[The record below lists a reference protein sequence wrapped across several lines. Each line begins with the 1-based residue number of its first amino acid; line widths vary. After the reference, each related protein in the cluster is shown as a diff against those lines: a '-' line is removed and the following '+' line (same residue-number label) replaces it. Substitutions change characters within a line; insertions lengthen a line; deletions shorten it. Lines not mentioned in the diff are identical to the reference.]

1 MVLMLLTLSF
11 SVNTVNAATGDIPI
25 ENFDSYAEGVNSGS
39 NAYVNWYGNV
49 STVTSTTLKH
59 SGSLSIRQKYA
70 PSSLYVNATDDIVFY
85 GMSFWYH
92 KGTATDMAALDKT
105 ISIYN
110 DTMELFRFFIEV
122 DDDDIEV
129 YNFGGSSWNVLY
141 DNGNLNQ
148 WLEIGFQDNRSVG
161 SPINYLWAYV
171 KNSTGSILGQ
181 SEFSWNSSEDF
192 TNKTRYFHQ
201 FRMVN
206 SAHTYNPS
214 TYGYLDDIVINT
226 ESGYAGSGSCDFSGY
241 NIFYTGNDNYY
252 NDVSGNNKYIEID
265 VNGIRSWNISGFKLL
280 VHEDQID
287 LGSSLS
293 DYFLYINSIPC
304 GSPTQL
310 TRVIISGTT
319 CYYILWCGLDVSLSA
334 EKLLIEVSNSNPNSD
349 GDYWLNMVRFANYAN
364 AIGYY
369 HNTIASYGN
378 GILDGSPLAT
388 DIWLASP
395 VFWVYYLPN
404 TDNPNNLEPFNST
417 MYDSYVG
424 IYGNFF
430 IEFNHNFNELCYYH
444 AGDSPDL
451 IINVTD
457 AYFGE
462 QDGYYIYFK
471 YVSTNET
478 IYIYDLNLPEDSASG
493 YLSIEFPVFYKKGQY
508 QMYVYNKTSIGGV
521 KSLIYIS
528 DPITVC
534 ENDINIINNGGDLN
548 FATIPLVYRIL
559 IALFIIIGLTL
570 TPLALAM
577 FLSKNGMNVKIPELV
592 YVAFF
597 FLGLVVSIAFGFLD
611 VWILF
616 VILFGLIVT
625 LAILWIQRN
634 GIGGGE

>member
-1 MVLMLLTLSF
+1 
-11 SVNTVNAATGDIPI
+11 
-25 ENFDSYAEGVNSGS
+25 
-39 NAYVNWYGNV
+39 
-49 STVTSTTLKH
+49 
-59 SGSLSIRQKYA
+59 
-70 PSSLYVNATDDIVFY
+70 
-85 GMSFWYH
+85 
-92 KGTATDMAALDKT
+92 
-105 ISIYN
+105 
-110 DTMELFRFFIEV
+110 
-122 DDDDIEV
+122 
-129 YNFGGSSWNVLY
+129 
-141 DNGNLNQ
+141 
-148 WLEIGFQDNRSVG
+148 
-161 SPINYLWAYV
+161 
-171 KNSTGSILGQ
+171 
-181 SEFSWNSSEDF
+181 
-192 TNKTRYFHQ
+192 
-201 FRMVN
+201 
-206 SAHTYNPS
+206 
-214 TYGYLDDIVINT
+214 
-226 ESGYAGSGSCDFSGY
+226 
-241 NIFYTGNDNYY
+241 
-252 NDVSGNNKYIEID
+252 
-265 VNGIRSWNISGFKLL
+265 
-280 VHEDQID
+280 
-287 LGSSLS
+287 
-293 DYFLYINSIPC
+293 
-304 GSPTQL
+304 
-310 TRVIISGTT
+310 
-319 CYYILWCGLDVSLSA
+319 
-334 EKLLIEVSNSNPNSD
+334 
-349 GDYWLNMVRFANYAN
+349 
-364 AIGYY
+364 
-369 HNTIASYGN
+369 
-378 GILDGSPLAT
+378 
-388 DIWLASP
+388 
-395 VFWVYYLPN
+395 
-404 TDNPNNLEPFNST
+404 